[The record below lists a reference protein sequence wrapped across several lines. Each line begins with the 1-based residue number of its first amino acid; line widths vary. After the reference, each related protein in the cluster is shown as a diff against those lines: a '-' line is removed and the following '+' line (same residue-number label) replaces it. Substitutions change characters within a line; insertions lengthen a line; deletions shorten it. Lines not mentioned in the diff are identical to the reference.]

1 MNAEYDHILNI
12 QSNEEFIKICFK
24 RIQLLDMTEED
35 FSALIDI
42 NVANEVIKDRN
53 RYTYPIIIEV
63 PADGEITKELT
74 HIKDSRR
81 YYSDRFLYKGKYYL
95 LCNDWYYPTPEKKN
109 TKDTRTPFI
118 KWLRRIELKY
128 L

>member
-1 MNAEYDHILNI
+1 MDAEYDHILKI
-12 QSNEEFIKICFK
+12 QSNEEFIKTCFR
-24 RIQLLDMTEED
+24 RIQLIDMTEGD
-35 FSALIDI
+35 FSTLIDI
-42 NVANEVIKDRN
+42 NVTNEVIKERN

-63 PADGEITKELT
+63 PAVGEITKELT

-95 LCNDWYYPTPEKKN
+95 LCNDWYYPTPGKKN

-118 KWLRRIELKY
+118 KWLSRMELKY
-128 L
+128 S